1 MSVIGMSPARR
12 VRPWSVSL
20 GVATMLLLLS
30 GSTLAQVYK
39 VTDDEEGVLFTD
51 RPDAIPGGKVEEI
64 EIRETNQSAPPPALP
79 VTSRSSGSS
88 RNEDTAPA
96 PPSVVITSPANET
109 TIAMGPG
116 NFAVSA
122 RVDPPLRGSET
133 LVLLVDGQ
141 AYGAAQTGTSWF
153 VEGALRGPHDLVVQR
168 NARGGNTAAT
178 SEPVRVYVLRP
189 SIAR

>member
-1 MSVIGMSPARR
+1 MSVIGTSPARQTR
-12 VRPWSVSL
+12 SRSTSMGL
-20 GVATMLLLLS
+20 AALLVLLS
-30 GSTLAQVYK
+30 TSGLAQVYK

-79 VTSRSSGSS
+79 ATSRPSSSQVQDS
-88 RNEDTAPA
+88 TPTEPT
-96 PPSVVITSPANET
+96 VVITSPANES

-133 LVLLVDGQ
+133 LVLLIDGQ
-141 AYGAAQTGTSWF
+141 AYGPAQSGTSWF
-153 VEGALRGPHDLVVQR
+153 VQGALRGPHDLVVQR
-168 NARGGNTAAT
+168 NARGNAAAT